1 MDMELVQLDTA
12 GIEVY
17 KNMFKHGDIPI
28 TFGVVVVLEVNCV
41 SWLWM

>member
-1 MDMELVQLDTA
+1 MDMEFVPLDTA

-28 TFGVVVVLEVNCV
+28 TFVVVSPEVNCV
-41 SWLWM
+41 SWLWT